1 MDVALPCPSLGKV
14 SGIEFWASTWTK
26 EPDGK
31 TSTTASK
38 WPSPSP
44 LTLSGADCGSEFQDT
59 GATE

>member
-1 MDVALPCPSLGKV
+1 MDERHRRDTSERHGT
-14 SGIEFWASTWTK
+14 IES
-26 EPDGK
+26 ESDGK